1 MELKGWKDA
10 WVIFKRDL
18 CVDRFYLLWNVMFM
32 LYFGVMFSTM
42 LYSVSR
48 DEGVFHPLADCLMLV
63 LMPIVGFYFSRRSF
77 SYLRE
82 NSYTQMLWY
91 YRILPIPSRTIMKSR
106 HLQLITSTI
115 FNGFIFFGTIFLIHW
130 IWKLEMN
137 MGIVQFIAFAVT
149 WLGYTLC
156 INGLYIYMELLKKG
170 KVYFWLSMVLMLGT
184 VIVSVAISIFNG
196 SLVRY
201 TIDLS
206 VRYSLLSP
214 LMWGSLLLGFVML
227 YLMGILTVRKLND
240 RDLI

>member
-1 MELKGWKDA
+1 
-10 WVIFKRDL
+10 
-18 CVDRFYLLWNVMFM
+18 
-32 LYFGVMFSTM
+32 
-42 LYSVSR
+42 
-48 DEGVFHPLADCLMLV
+48 
-63 LMPIVGFYFSRRSF
+63 
-77 SYLRE
+77 
-82 NSYTQMLWY
+82 
-91 YRILPIPSRTIMKSR
+91 MKSR

-130 IWKLEMN
+130 IWKLDMN

-170 KVYFWLSMVLMLGT
+170 KVYFWLSMILMLGT
-184 VIVSVAISIFNG
+184 VVVSVAISIFNG

-214 LMWGSLLLGFVML
+214 LMWGSLLIGFVML